1 MSSCGNTRCNVNK
14 MKIGD
19 GLRIYAS
26 YVKQFKIDHLNA
38 FPMAFLLGWFDL
50 YHFYILSQRTCPFPR
65 IASLHC
71 SLKLLSSK
79 IIIN

>member
-26 YVKQFKIDHLNA
+26 YVNQFKIDHLNA
-38 FPMAFLLGWFDL
+38 FPMAFLFGWFDL
-50 YHFYILSQRTCPFPR
+50 YHLYIVTTNVSISPNCF
-65 IASLHC
+65 IA
-71 SLKLLSSK
+71 LLS
-79 IIIN
+79 

>member
-50 YHFYILSQRTCPFPR
+50 YHLYIVTKNVSISPNCF
-65 IASLHC
+65 IA
-71 SLKLLSSK
+71 LLS
-79 IIIN
+79 